1 MDRWLLRIAIAA
13 LVAVILVVAGVLG
26 LVGSPGLV
34 FYLAAAVVGLI
45 VLLIWFES
53 RRGNPTRARED
64 ELADADETTLPAYH
78 DSVSHGPPPSS
89 GTH

>member
-1 MDRWLLRIAIAA
+1 MDRWLVRIAIAA
-13 LVAVILVVAGVLG
+13 LVAVILVVAGALG
-26 LVGSPGLV
+26 WVGSPGLV

-45 VLLIWFES
+45 ALLIWFEA
-53 RRGNPTRARED
+53 RRGNRARED
-64 ELADADETTLPAYH
+64 ELTDADETTLPSYH

>member
-13 LVAVILVVAGVLG
+13 LVAVILLVAAALG
-26 LVGSPGLV
+26 LVSRPALV

-45 VLLIWFES
+45 ALLIWFES
-53 RRGNPTRARED
+53 RNANPKRGRED
-64 ELADADETTLPAYH
+64 EQADADETTLPSYH
-78 DSVSHGPPPSS
+78 DSISPGPPPSS

>member
-1 MDRWLLRIAIAA
+1 MNRWLLRIAIAA
-13 LVAVILVVAGVLG
+13 LVAVILVIAAALG
-26 LVGSPGLV
+26 LVGRPGLV

-45 VLLIWFES
+45 ALLIWFES
-53 RRGNPTRARED
+53 RSGNPTHARED
-64 ELADADETTLPAYH
+64 EPADADETTLPSYH